1 MPHLQLSGTALH
13 GQGAHTDGQRS
24 VPTFPYCHT
33 ERAAGSRG
41 QEHPAAGQT
50 EAQQCLTAAKGP
62 DESARAIGVIC
73 YQGVGH
79 SVNIANLPT
88 PVTCWEAEMR
98 QRQNLR
104 NSGWCT
110 HGAQALPPPIYLSA
124 PHHPNQARNP

>member
-50 EAQQCLTAAKGP
+50 EAQQCLTAAKGWICSGHWCNLLSGCRTQCKYCK
-62 DESARAIGVIC
+62 SANACDLLGSRD
-73 YQGVGH
+73 
-79 SVNIANLPT
+79 
-88 PVTCWEAEMR
+88 EAEAKPQKFR
-98 QRQNLR
+98 LVHTRC
-104 NSGWCT
+104 SGTTTT
-110 HGAQALPPPIYLSA
+110 HLPFCSSPK
-124 PHHPNQARNP
+124 HPKQARNP